1 MSITPPPSAVLSD
14 DALSTRRAVLFLDQ
28 TSKLGGAELCLFD
41 IVVGRGN
48 PSDQVFL
55 FEEGPLADRFRAA
68 GVGISVCQ
76 LGDRGASVRKGS
88 GWMRKA
94 ASLGGVV
101 RLARRVARQ
110 SRGVDIIYANTAKA
124 LVIGAIAGKMARR
137 PVVYHLH
144 DILSADHFSWSN
156 RKILQTAAKLGVALV
171 IANSQA
177 SADSLIAAGFDPQRV
192 VVIPNGIDPAPF
204 DAAIAD
210 SDRLRRALRQSLG
223 LGEDEPLLG
232 LFGRLSPWKGQH
244 IAIESLESLPG
255 VHLLLVGDALFGEEA
270 YVERLRRLAARP
282 GVEGRVHFVG
292 FRDDVAGVMQGVE
305 VVIHASTSPEP
316 FGRVIVEA
324 MLASRPVVA
333 TRGGGASEI
342 IDEGKNGLLCEP
354 CSVKSLAEKV
364 RLILAGGPQ
373 VEALV
378 VRGGVS
384 ARERF
389 APGLI
394 LQQIETA
401 LMRLPKKV

>member
-1 MSITPPPSAVLSD
+1 
-14 DALSTRRAVLFLDQ
+14 
-28 TSKLGGAELCLFD
+28 
-41 IVVGRGN
+41 
-48 PSDQVFL
+48 
-55 FEEGPLADRFRAA
+55 
-68 GVGISVCQ
+68 
-76 LGDRGASVRKGS
+76 
-88 GWMRKA
+88 MRKA

-101 RLARRVARQ
+101 RLARQVARQ
-110 SRGVDIIYANTAKA
+110 SRGVDVIYANTAKA

-292 FRDDVAGVMQGVE
+292 FRDDVAGVMQGVD

-401 LMRLPKKV
+401 LTRLPKKV

>member
-1 MSITPPPSAVLSD
+1 
-14 DALSTRRAVLFLDQ
+14 
-28 TSKLGGAELCLFD
+28 
-41 IVVGRGN
+41 
-48 PSDQVFL
+48 
-55 FEEGPLADRFRAA
+55 
-68 GVGISVCQ
+68 
-76 LGDRGASVRKGS
+76 
-88 GWMRKA
+88 
-94 ASLGGVV
+94 
-101 RLARRVARQ
+101 
-110 SRGVDIIYANTAKA
+110 
-124 LVIGAIAGKMARR
+124 
-137 PVVYHLH
+137 
-144 DILSADHFSWSN
+144 
-156 RKILQTAAKLGVALV
+156 VALV

-210 SDRLRRALRQSLG
+210 SDRLRRGLRQSLG

-270 YVERLRRLAARP
+270 YVERLRKLAARP
-282 GVEGRVHFVG
+282 GVEGRVHFLG
-292 FRDDVAGVMQGVE
+292 FRDDVAGVMQGVD

-324 MLASRPVVA
+324 MLGARPVVA

-342 IDEGKNGLLCEP
+342 IDEGKNGLLCDAS
-354 CSVKSLAEKV
+354 SVKSLAEKV
-364 RLILAGGPQ
+364 RWILAGGPQ

-378 VRGGVS
+378 AQGGVS

-401 LMRLPKKV
+401 LLRLPKKG